1 MKKKDFYKDLLEYLE
16 LDETNLDETT
26 NLKALEGFDS
36 MSILSVIA
44 FCDEKFGKKF
54 TAQQLNAIITV
65 KNLMELIG
73 MEEFED

>member
-1 MKKKDFYKDLLEYLE
+1 MKKEDFYKELLEYLE
-16 LDETNLDETT
+16 LDVTNLNEST
-26 NLKALEGFDS
+26 NVKALEGYDS

-65 KNLMELIG
+65 KDLMKLIG
-73 MEEFED
+73 EVEFED